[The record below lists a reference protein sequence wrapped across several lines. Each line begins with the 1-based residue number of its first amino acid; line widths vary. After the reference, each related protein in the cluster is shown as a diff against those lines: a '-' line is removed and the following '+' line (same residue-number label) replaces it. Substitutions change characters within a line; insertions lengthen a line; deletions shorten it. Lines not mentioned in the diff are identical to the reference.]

1 MSRKFSRE
9 KAMELIFSTMLS
21 KDSNEE
27 AIENFIDNYEGD
39 IKEVD
44 LVYIKTVLDGIKNHN
59 EEIEN
64 DIEKFAENWKVDRIS
79 KINLAILKLGIY
91 EMKYFDE
98 VPDRVA
104 INEAIEIAK
113 KYSDQKS
120 VSFINGVLD
129 KILKNS

>member
-1 MSRKFSRE
+1 MSRKVSRE
-9 KAMELIFSTMLS
+9 KAMELIFSIMLS

-27 AIENFIDNYEGD
+27 AVENFVDNYEGD
-39 IKEVD
+39 INELD
-44 LVYIKTVLDGIKNHN
+44 LTYIKRVLAGVTTHT
-59 EEIEN
+59 EEIEKE
-64 DIEKFAENWKVDRIS
+64 IEKYAENWKIDRIS